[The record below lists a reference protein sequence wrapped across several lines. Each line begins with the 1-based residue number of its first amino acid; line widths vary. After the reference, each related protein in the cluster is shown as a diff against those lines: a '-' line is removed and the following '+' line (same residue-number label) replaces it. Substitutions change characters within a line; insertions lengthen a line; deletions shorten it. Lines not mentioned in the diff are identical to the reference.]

1 MSKARWFAIAVL
13 VAAAV
18 FAVTGG
24 QFPLVEY
31 RRLALRERIMTER
44 VDSLAHDVDSL
55 RAFRD
60 SLRDM
65 PEVQERVA
73 RARSGMIRPGEIAI
87 LLVPEATD
95 ADSGGAP

>member
-1 MSKARWFAIAVL
+1 MSKARWFAVAVL

-31 RRLALRERIMTER
+31 RRLALRERIMTAR

-95 ADSGGAP
+95 GDSGGVP